1 MNTNEIVC
9 VNFLPLLY
17 IEGIYV
23 NSFAFYQITDN
34 NIRLLF
40 HRFLPNKWICWSL
53 GKKSLSLENIFLSL
67 GGKFVWWRKFAI
79 FAVSDQT
86 LGRDQHEKLDD
97 WLFRCG

>member
-34 NIRLLF
+34 NIRLLQYIF
-40 HRFLPNKWICWSL
+40 HRFLPNTNKRICRNL
-53 GKKSLSLENIFLSL
+53 GKKILE
-67 GGKFVWWRKFAI
+67 
-79 FAVSDQT
+79 
-86 LGRDQHEKLDD
+86 
-97 WLFRCG
+97 FR